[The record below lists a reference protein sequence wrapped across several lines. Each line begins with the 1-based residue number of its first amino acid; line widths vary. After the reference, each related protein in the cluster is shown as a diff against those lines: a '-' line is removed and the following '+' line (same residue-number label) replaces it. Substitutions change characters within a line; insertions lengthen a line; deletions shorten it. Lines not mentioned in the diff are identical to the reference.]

1 VSGLKRLKERHVDM
15 RTSPDCIPCLI
26 RLATETV
33 KRATNNNDII
43 NTVIE
48 RTVALT
54 KTMDMDLPPPKMGQ
68 LIHRIVIEET
78 GNTDPYLQIKK
89 QCNEIALKIQPELRE
104 IIKKSS
110 DRFLTAA
117 KLAIAGNIIDFAT
130 PSEFSAE
137 IMSDTINE
145 ALSSPVDPASFK
157 LLKKNIEKANKILYL
172 GDNAGEIIFDKIFI
186 DELPKNKIT
195 FCVRGLPIL
204 NDALMDDA
212 GKAGLTSMV
221 KVIDSG
227 TDLPGIIPDECS
239 TEFKNCFN
247 EADLIIA
254 KGQGNFETL
263 NDSKRNIFFLFKVKC
278 PVVAIESKSKI
289 GDTIIINSK
298 ACQLQ

>member
-1 VSGLKRLKERHVDM
+1 MK
-15 RTSPDCIPCLI
+15 TSPDCIPCLI

-33 KRATNNNDII
+33 KRATKNKDII

-48 RTVALT
+48 KTIVLT
-54 KTMDMDLPPPKMGQ
+54 KTMNMNTPPPKMGQ
-68 LIHRIVIEET
+68 LIHRIVAKET
-78 GNTDPYLQIKK
+78 GNTDPCLEIKK
-89 QCNEIALKIQPELRE
+89 QCNKIALKLQPELKE
-104 IIKKSS
+104 IIKKTS

-130 PSEFSAE
+130 PTEFSSD

-145 ALSSPVDPASFK
+145 TLANQVDPTPFE
-157 LLKKNIEKANKILYL
+157 LLKNNIEKADKILYL

-212 GKAGLTSMV
+212 KKAGLTSMV

-227 TDLPGIIPDECS
+227 TDLPGIILDECS
-239 TEFKNCFN
+239 AEFKNCFN

-263 NDSKRNIFFLFKVKC
+263 NDNKKNIFFLFKVKC
-278 PVVAIESKSKI
+278 PAVANETGSKI
-289 GDTIIINSK
+289 GDTVILNNK
-298 ACQLQ
+298 

>member
-1 VSGLKRLKERHVDM
+1 MK
-15 RTSPDCIPCLI
+15 TSPECIPCLI
-26 RLATETV
+26 RLATETA
-33 KRATNNNDII
+33 KRVTSDNTII

-48 RTVALT
+48 RTMVLT
-54 KTMDMDLPPPKMGQ
+54 KTMGMNTPPPKMGQ
-68 LIHRIVIEET
+68 LIHRIVTEET
-78 GNTDPYLQIKK
+78 GNTDPCLKIKK
-89 QCNEIALKIQPELRE
+89 KCNEIALKLQPELKQIVE
-104 IIKKSS
+104 KSS

-130 PSEFSAE
+130 PSEFSSE

-145 ALSSPVDPASFK
+145 TLSNQVDSASFK
-157 LLKKNIEKANKILYL
+157 LLKKNIEKADKILYL

-212 GKAGLTSMV
+212 EKAGLTSMV
-221 KVIDSG
+221 NVIDSG
-227 TDLPGIIPDECS
+227 TDLPGIILDECS
-239 TEFKNCFN
+239 TEFKNFFN

-263 NDSKRNIFFLFKVKC
+263 NDSTKNIFFLFKVKC
-278 PVVAIESKSKI
+278 PAVANETGSKI
-289 GDTIIINSK
+289 GDTVILNNKI
-298 ACQLQ
+298 C

>member
-1 VSGLKRLKERHVDM
+1 MKTFPE
-15 RTSPDCIPCLI
+15 CIPCLVW
-26 RLATETV
+26 LATETV
-33 KRATNNNDII
+33 KRATSDNNII

-48 RTVALT
+48 RTIVLT
-54 KTMDMDLPPPKMGQ
+54 KTMDMNTPPPKMGQ
-68 LIHRIVIEET
+68 LIHRIVTEET
-78 GNTDPYLQIKK
+78 GNPDPCLEIKR
-89 QCNEIALKIQPELRE
+89 QCNEIALKLQPELKE
-104 IIKKSS
+104 IVKKSS

-117 KLAIAGNIIDFAT
+117 KLAITGNIIDFAT
-130 PSEFSAE
+130 PTEFSSD

-145 ALSSPVDPASFK
+145 TLSNQVDPASFK

-212 GKAGLTSMV
+212 KKAGLTSMV

-227 TDLPGIIPDECS
+227 TDLPGIILDECS
-239 TEFKNCFN
+239 AEFKNCFN

-263 NDSKRNIFFLFKVKC
+263 NDNKKNIFFLFKVKC
-278 PVVAIESKSKI
+278 PAVANETGSKI
-289 GDTIIINSK
+289 GDTVILNNK
-298 ACQLQ
+298 

>member
-1 VSGLKRLKERHVDM
+1 M
-15 RTSPDCIPCLI
+15 RTSSDCISCLI
-26 RLATETV
+26 RLAAETV
-33 KRATNNNDII
+33 KRATNNHNII

-54 KTMDMDLPPPKMGQ
+54 KSMDRNNPPPKMGQ
-68 LIHRIVIEET
+68 RIHRIVIEET
-78 GNTDPYLQIKK
+78 GNTDPCLEIKK
-89 QCNEIALKIQPELRE
+89 QCNEIALVLQPKLKKIIE
-104 IIKKSS
+104 KSS

-130 PSEFSAE
+130 TSEFSSE
-137 IMSDTINE
+137 IMLKTINE
-145 ALSSPVDPASFK
+145 TLSNPIDKASFK

-186 DELPKNKIT
+186 DELPKDKIT
-195 FCVRGLPIL
+195 FCVRGMSIS

-212 GKAGLTSMV
+212 EKAGLTSMV

-227 TDLPGIIPDECS
+227 TDLPGIIHDECS

-263 NDSKRNIFFLFKVKC
+263 NDSRKNISFLFKVKC
-278 PVVAIESKSKI
+278 PAVANETRCKI
-289 GDTIIINSK
+289 GDTVILNNK
-298 ACQLQ
+298 VCP

>member
-1 VSGLKRLKERHVDM
+1 
-15 RTSPDCIPCLI
+15 
-26 RLATETV
+26 
-33 KRATNNNDII
+33 
-43 NTVIE
+43 
-48 RTVALT
+48 
-54 KTMDMDLPPPKMGQ
+54 MDMNTPPPKMGQ
-68 LIHRIVIEET
+68 LIHRIVTEET
-78 GNTDPYLQIKK
+78 GNTDPCLEIKK
-89 QCNEIALKIQPELRE
+89 QCNEIALELQPELKK
-104 IIKKSS
+104 IIEKSS

-130 PSEFSAE
+130 PTEFSSD

-145 ALSSPVDPASFK
+145 TLSNQVDPASFK

-212 GKAGLTSMV
+212 KKAGLTSMV

-227 TDLPGIIPDECS
+227 TDLPGIILDECS
-239 TEFKNCFN
+239 AEFKNCFN

-263 NDSKRNIFFLFKVKC
+263 NDNKKNIFFLFKVKC
-278 PVVAIESKSKI
+278 PAVANETGSKI
-289 GDTIIINSK
+289 GDTVILNNK
-298 ACQLQ
+298 

>member
-1 VSGLKRLKERHVDM
+1 
-15 RTSPDCIPCLI
+15 
-26 RLATETV
+26 
-33 KRATNNNDII
+33 
-43 NTVIE
+43 
-48 RTVALT
+48 
-54 KTMDMDLPPPKMGQ
+54 MGQ
-68 LIHRIVIEET
+68 LIHRIVTKET
-78 GNTDPYLQIKK
+78 GNTDPCLEIKK
-89 QCNEIALKIQPELRE
+89 QCNEIALELQPELKK
-104 IIKKSS
+104 IIEKLS

-130 PSEFSAE
+130 PTEFSSD

-145 ALSSPVDPASFK
+145 TLSNQVDPASFK

-212 GKAGLTSMV
+212 KKAGLTSMV

-227 TDLPGIIPDECS
+227 TDLPGIILDECS
-239 TEFKNCFN
+239 AEFKNCFN

-263 NDSKRNIFFLFKVKC
+263 NDNKKNIFFLFKVKC
-278 PVVAIESKSKI
+278 PAVANETGSKI
-289 GDTIIINSK
+289 GDTVILNNK
-298 ACQLQ
+298 

>member
-1 VSGLKRLKERHVDM
+1 MK
-15 RTSPDCIPCLI
+15 TSPECIPCLI

-33 KRATNNNDII
+33 KRVTSDNNII
-43 NTVIE
+43 DTVIE
-48 RTVALT
+48 RTLALT
-54 KTMDMDLPPPKMGQ
+54 KTMDMNTPPPKMGQ
-68 LIHRIVIEET
+68 LIHRIVTEGT
-78 GNTDPYLQIKK
+78 KNPDPCLEIKK
-89 QCNEIALKIQPELRE
+89 QCNELALKLQPELRE
-104 IIKKSS
+104 IVERSS
-110 DRFLTAA
+110 DRYLTAA

-130 PSEFSAE
+130 PSEFSPK

-145 ALSSPVDPASFK
+145 TLSSPVDPTAFE
-157 LLKKNIEKANKILYL
+157 LLKKSIENADKVLYL

-186 DELPKNKIT
+186 DELPKDKIT

-212 GKAGLTSMV
+212 KKAGLTSTV

-239 TEFKNCFN
+239 AELNSCFN

-263 NDSKRNIFFLFKVKC
+263 NNIDKNIFFLFKVKC
-278 PVVAIESKSKI
+278 QTVANETGCEI
-289 GDTIIINSK
+289 GDTVILNNR
-298 ACQLQ
+298 